1 MTTPK
6 SGGEHPSLSY
16 YMGVCALDY
25 DYKLVK
31 QRPFG
36 QVTQLRSTKQLG
48 INQSSLLSAKLDSSV
63 IEFNGNLETSCT
75 DITELDKYQF
85 ITAVKEKVRYYG
97 LHNFFYLRGPDGK
110 LCYLLNRAHAFTV
123 K

>member
-6 SGGEHPSLSY
+6 RGGEHPLLSY
-16 YMGVCALDY
+16 YMGGCALDD

-36 QVTQLRSTKQLG
+36 QVTQLHSAKQLG
-48 INQSSLLSAKLDSSV
+48 INQSSLLSAKLDSS
-63 IEFNGNLETSCT
+63 IMKFNGKLKTLCT
-75 DITELDKYQF
+75 DITELDKDQF

-97 LHNFFYLRGPDGK
+97 EDQI
-110 LCYLLNRAHAFTV
+110 V
-123 K
+123 KCATYWIIHMLSQ